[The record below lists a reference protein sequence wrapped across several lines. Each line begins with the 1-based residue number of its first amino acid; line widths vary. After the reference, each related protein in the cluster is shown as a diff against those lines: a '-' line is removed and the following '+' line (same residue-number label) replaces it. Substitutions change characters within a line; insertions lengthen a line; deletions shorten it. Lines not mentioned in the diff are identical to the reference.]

1 MKSYRILQYPR
12 ESSKIVQVPLG
23 LIWKMGWKIFA
34 IVQDP
39 TGILWNLN
47 QFWAQLF
54 EGQLAL
60 NLELKLT
67 LISFSCVLKHFLG

>member
-1 MKSYRILQYPR
+1 M
-12 ESSKIVQVPLG
+12 ENG
-23 LIWKMGWKIFA
+23 MEIFA

-60 NLELKLT
+60 NLGLKLT
-67 LISFSCVLKHFLG
+67 LISFSCVQKHFLG